1 MSIPSRRQCVTM
13 MQRARMPKHIQRH
26 SMMVAEVSIFLGR
39 LLSQNSIRLDLELL
53 EAGAL
58 LHDIAKAQS
67 LETGGRHDLMGARIL
82 EEWGYNLLVPI
93 VKDHV
98 CLDLKTVYGPVT
110 ESLIVNYADK
120 RVKHESVVS
129 LEERFDDLMV
139 RYGKTAGHRIYFRER
154 FELYSLLEKRL
165 FDHLP
170 IGPVDDALMGLSL
183 NGHSLEGIENHD
195 GQKTYGSFVGGREVR

>member
-1 MSIPSRRQCVTM
+1 MSVPSRRQCLIM
-13 MQRARMPKHIQRH
+13 MHRARMPKHIQRH
-26 SMMVAEVSIFLGR
+26 SLMVAEVSIFLGR
-39 LLSQNSIRLDLELL
+39 VLNQNSIRLDLGLL

-58 LHDIAKAQS
+58 LHDIAKAPS
-67 LETGGRHDLMGARIL
+67 LETGERHDEMGGRIL
-82 EEWGYNLLVPI
+82 EEWGYSLLVPI

-120 RVKHESVVS
+120 RVKHENVVS

-139 RYGKTAGHRIYFRER
+139 RYAKTAGHRVYFRER

-165 FDHLP
+165 FSHLP

-183 NGHSLEGIENHD
+183 NGYSLEGIEDHD
-195 GQKTYGSFVGGREVR
+195 GQETDGSIVGGRKVR